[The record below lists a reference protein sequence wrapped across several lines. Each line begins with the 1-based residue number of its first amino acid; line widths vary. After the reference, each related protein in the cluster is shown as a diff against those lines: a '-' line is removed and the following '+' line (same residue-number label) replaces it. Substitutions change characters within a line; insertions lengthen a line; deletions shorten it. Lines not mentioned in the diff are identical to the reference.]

1 MLSPVCECK
10 VTAFFSFNQIFQLFF
25 FKKKITIFAFDLA
38 INRKQSLIILQIK
51 KLDNFIKYS
60 IKLRKLQRI
69 FIAGLVIAFFS
80 SCSTGIESTKKIRM
94 SKEDEKLMAKSQEQ
108 LYAGSLQGTPLSAWK
123 KGKKFLA
130 MSDRTLYIFEP
141 NGSAIE
147 AMGENLAGKKLSYL
161 GVDRIVNPDL
171 KDECVILFSDGSNT
185 FRYRTKKTMDD
196 ALKEIESS
204 KLPLLAD
211 LDLVESWRQKLS
223 GSTLWTRSNLWYDA
237 NGNRLPG
244 FKFAKVIVDDVLPSA
259 GDFPMKVKISGPNGE
274 EAYMNMNYTS
284 DMYDSRNFAALF
296 YLSDPKRRY
305 PNITDEV
312 WTLIQRGRVGEGMTK
327 EECKLSIG
335 NPDEVQ
341 SGHSRTQTMDI
352 WQYNDGTYLMF
363 EDGLLTR
370 FRQ

>member
-1 MLSPVCECK
+1 MDNYYKNSIIIRNLRK
-10 VTAFFSFNQIFQLFF
+10 VFALGLLAA
-25 FKKKITIFAFDLA
+25 IFA
-38 INRKQSLIILQIK
+38 
-51 KLDNFIKYS
+51 
-60 IKLRKLQRI
+60 
-69 FIAGLVIAFFS
+69 

-94 SKEDEKLMAKSQEQ
+94 TKEDEKLMAKSAEQ
-108 LYAGSLQGTPLSAWK
+108 LYAASLQGTPLSSWE
-123 KGKKFLA
+123 KGKTFLA
-130 MSDRTLYIFEP
+130 MSDRALYIFEP
-141 NGSAIE
+141 NGATTDPI
-147 AMGENLAGKKLSYL
+147 GQNLTGKRLSYVGMDQL
-161 GVDRIVNPDL
+161 VNPDL

-185 FRYRTKKTMDD
+185 FRYRTKKTMDE
-196 ALKEIESS
+196 ALKEIDSS

-211 LDLVESWRQKLS
+211 LDLVESWRQKLD
-223 GSTLWTRSNLWYDA
+223 GTTLWTRSNLWYDA
-237 NGNRLPG
+237 DGNRLPG
-244 FKFAKVIVDDVLPSA
+244 LKFAKVEVRDVVPSA

-274 EAYMNMNYTS
+274 EAYLNMNYTS

-296 YLSDPKRRY
+296 YLSDPKKKY
-305 PNITDEV
+305 PNITEEV